1 MSLEINSLAE
11 LMFGSSAGSLETA
24 DDGFKKAIEEALGLG
39 STGSSANTADVELK
53 KEIEKMLGFN
63 SAYNSIYY
71 NKKSFVAVSP
81 AFEKKL
87 QEDPELAKEIAQKI
101 DDITSG
107 MTGSKYR
114 HTIVIDRRGEI
125 TEYTEKPYDRK
136 AAQKELEERREV
148 SRARLRRKAK
158 LDAYFKLLSQ
168 MSMKRKLIE
177 QENLKR
183 AQNKRYKVSGARAES
198 IAQMLFPVEPLS
210 SSLFF

>member
-1 MSLEINSLAE
+1 MGLEIKSLAE
-11 LMFGSSAGSLETA
+11 LMFGSSSSPFETE
-24 DDGFKKAIEEALGLG
+24 DDGFKTAVEEALGLG
-39 STGSSANTADVELK
+39 SANTADDDLK
-53 KEIEKMLGFN
+53 KAIENALGFN

-81 AFEKKL
+81 TFEKKL
-87 QEDPELAKEIAQKI
+87 QEDPELAKEISQKI
-101 DDITSG
+101 DEITSG

-125 TEYTEKPYDRK
+125 TEYTDKPYDRK

-148 SRARLRRKAK
+148 SCARLRRKAK
-158 LDAYFKLLSQ
+158 LDAYFKLLNQ

-183 AQNKRYKVSGARAES
+183 AQNKRYKVSGSSAQS
-198 IAQMLFPVEPLS
+198 IAQTLFPLEPMNSL
-210 SSLFF
+210 LFF

>member
-11 LMFGSSAGSLETA
+11 LMFGSSAGPLEAA

-39 STGSSANTADVELK
+39 STGSSANTANVELK

-158 LDAYFKLLSQ
+158 LDAYFKLLNQ

>member
-1 MSLEINSLAE
+1 MGIEIKSLAE
-11 LMFGSSAGSLETA
+11 LMFNSAGGSAKTE
-24 DDGFKKAIEEALGLG
+24 DDDFKKAIEDA
-39 STGSSANTADVELK
+39 
-53 KEIEKMLGFN
+53 LGFN

-87 QEDPELAKEIAQKI
+87 QDDPELAKEISQKI

-114 HTIVIDRRGEI
+114 HTIIIDRRGEI

-136 AAQKELEERREV
+136 AAQKELEERKEV
-148 SRARLRRKAK
+148 ERARLRRKAR
-158 LDAYFKLLSQ
+158 LDAYFKLLNQ

-183 AQNKRYKVSGARAES
+183 AQNKRYRVSGAHAAS
-198 IAQMLFPVEPLS
+198 IAQTLFPLEPMNSL
-210 SSLFF
+210 LFF